1 MFGYKTAEF
10 LTTIND
16 RNRRDWA
23 TSTQSFC
30 LDVTHELAM
39 SYSKDHYFFQVLD
52 LSNAFL
58 RGKTCVKYRLTTEKP
73 YSFSTIIGD
82 NGSLQNVFE
91 KLEAL
96 DPGTYEQGQEL
107 SSYLL
112 GKPDVS
118 LTAYRRERKAI
129 RVFSPLHLDHV
140 KPLQKEPKKWNV
152 RLAMRALINGQF
164 STLKCNGKYSD
175 DYAYDAAVNYHQG
188 TIADHIYFAAK
199 IIEDPSGWR
208 VYRDRDNKKKVH
220 LNCHHFDTNEFIFQ
234 LEPTGTIEQ

>member
-1 MFGYKTAEF
+1 MFGYNNAQF
-10 LTTIND
+10 LTAINN

-23 TSTQSFC
+23 ISTQSFC

-39 SYSKDHYFFQVLD
+39 SYSNDHYFFQVLD

-73 YSFSTIIGD
+73 FSFSTIIEN
-82 NGSLQNVFE
+82 NGSLQRLFK
-91 KLEAL
+91 KLEARES
-96 DPGTYEQGQEL
+96 DIYERGQEL

-112 GKPDVS
+112 DDSGVS
-118 LTAYRRERKAI
+118 LTGYRREKKAI
-129 RVFSPLHLDHV
+129 RVFSPIHLDHV
-140 KPLQKEPKKWNV
+140 KPLTKEPKKWNI

-208 VYRDRDNKKKVH
+208 VYRDRANKKKVH